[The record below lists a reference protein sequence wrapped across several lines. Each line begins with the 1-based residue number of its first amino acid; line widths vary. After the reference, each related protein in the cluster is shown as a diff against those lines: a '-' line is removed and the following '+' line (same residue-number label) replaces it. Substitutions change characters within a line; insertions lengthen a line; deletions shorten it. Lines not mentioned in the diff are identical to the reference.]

1 MQGLVTVFGGSG
13 FVGRYAVRALARHGW
28 RVRVAIRRPHLA
40 PELKVMGDVGQ
51 IEIVQANVRDAD
63 SVRRALEGADACVN
77 LVGVLFERGR
87 QGFDALHATA
97 PKTIAEIAA
106 SLYVRRLVQISAI
119 GADANST
126 AKYAKTKAAGE
137 AAVSAAFPQA
147 TILRPSVV
155 FGAEDAFFN
164 RFGAMAAMAPALPLI
179 GGGKT
184 RFQPVFSGDVGEAI
198 AAALNDPAT
207 AGKTY
212 ELGGPAVYTFKELMQ
227 VVLRESMQKCALIA
241 IPFPIASVM
250 GKFGDIAAILPF
262 APPITSDQVENLRHD
277 NVVGVS
283 AQGLAAL
290 GVQPTPLDAVLPTYM
305 WIYRKGGQFA
315 QPEQGNAAA

>member
-13 FVGRYAVRALARHGW
+13 FVGRYAVRALARQGW

-51 IEIVQANVRDAD
+51 IEIVQANIRDAD
-63 SVRRALEGADACVN
+63 SVRRALEGADACAN

-87 QGFDALHATA
+87 QGFEALHATA
-97 PKTIAEIAA
+97 PKTIAEAA
-106 SLYVRRLVQISAI
+106 TALGVQRLVQISAI
-119 GADANST
+119 GADAGST

-164 RFGAMAAMAPALPLI
+164 RFGAMAAVAPALPLI

-184 RFQPVFSGDVGEAI
+184 RFQPVYAGDVGEAI
-198 AAALNDPAT
+198 ASALNDPAT
-207 AGKTY
+207 AGRTY
-212 ELGGPAVYTFKELMQ
+212 ELGGPAVYTFRELMQ
-227 VVLRESMQKCALIA
+227 VVLRESLQKRALA
-241 IPFPIASVM
+241 PIPFPIASLL
-250 GKFGDIAAILPF
+250 GKVGDIVAAVLPIT
-262 APPITSDQVENLRHD
+262 PPITSDQVENLRND
-277 NVVGVS
+277 NVVGAS
-283 AQGLAAL
+283 ALGLQAL
-290 GVQPTPLDAVLPTYM
+290 GVHPTPIDAVLPTYM
-305 WIYRKGGQFA
+305 WIYRRGGQFA
-315 QPEQGNAAA
+315 QSEQNNA

>member
-13 FVGRYAVRALARHGW
+13 FVGRYAVRALAKHGW

-106 SLYVRRLVQISAI
+106 SLGVRRFVQISAI
-119 GADANST
+119 GADAGST

-137 AAVSAAFPQA
+137 AAARAAYPGA

-184 RFQPVFSGDVGEAI
+184 RFQPVFAGDVGEAI

-227 VVLRESMQKCALIA
+227 VVLRESLQKRALVA
-241 IPFPIASVM
+241 IPFPIASIM
-250 GKFGDIAAILPF
+250 GKVGDIAAILPF

-277 NVVGVS
+277 NVVGAS

-290 GVQPTPLDAVLPTYM
+290 GVQPTPLDSVLPTYM

-315 QPEQGNAAA
+315 QPEQNNASA